1 MKKCFAW
8 VLVLAMLLSMCGVV
22 IAAEDAPA
30 ASAADVVIEPQNA
43 APAAQDVGEGEE
55 GSGETPTPV
64 HTDHPVCGDAACTD
78 ESHATDVEWKSLN
91 EAYAA
96 AGNKL
101 PTAGNYY
108 LTDDLAV
115 SAALTVSGGK
125 TINLC
130 LNGHK
135 LTRAGRPLAAYSKGT
150 LNVCDCS
157 ADKSGEVTA
166 TSAHGGYAGLL
177 TIETDGEVNLYS
189 VSLKGGSTAKN
200 KNGNGDGAAIYVKK
214 GTLNMIGGRIESCK
228 AAATGN
234 GAVYVAGGS
243 AELDGVSITGCEA
256 VNGSAIYVK
265 SGASCTIKGG
275 VIQSN
280 TASDSGAV
288 YVENG
293 GELVLSGAPSI
304 QGNTNGNVYLPA
316 GVTVTLDDDF
326 SAAAKVGV
334 SVAGVDSTTDTQ
346 TTFATSATDFSKCF
360 TADADGVVTAYVA
373 PAEGECCC
381 D

>member
-22 IAAEDAPA
+22 IAAEDAPV

-43 APAAQDVGEGEE
+43 APAAQDAGEGEE

-78 ESHATDVEWKSLN
+78 ESHATDAEWKSLN
-91 EAYAA
+91 EVYAA

-135 LTRAGRPLAAYSKGT
+135 LTRAGRPLAAYNKGT

-157 ADKSGEVTA
+157 ADKSGEVSA
-166 TSAHGGYAGLL
+166 TKAHGAKAGLL
-177 TIETDGEVNLYS
+177 TIESNAVVNLYK
-189 VSLKGGSTAKN
+189 VTLK
-200 KNGNGDGAAIYVKK
+200 
-214 GTLNMIGGRIESCK
+214 
-228 AAATGN
+228 
-234 GAVYVAGGS
+234 
-243 AELDGVSITGCEA
+243 
-256 VNGSAIYVK
+256 NGSAAK
-265 SGASCTIKGG
+265 NNNG
-275 VIQSN
+275 VGN
-280 TASDSGAV
+280 GGAV
-288 YVENG
+288 H
-293 GELVLSGAPSI
+293 VLSGEL
-304 QGNTNGNVYLPA
+304 NVYGGCIDCL
-316 GVTVTLDDDF
+316 LY
-326 SAAAKVGV
+326 
-334 SVAGVDSTTDTQ
+334 
-346 TTFATSATDFSKCF
+346 TSWARRITPGSRLRR
-360 TADADGVVTAYVA
+360 ASSRWHIR
-373 PAEGECCC
+373 
-381 D
+381 